1 MRGLEDFRKGIDSTD
16 KSGGLVPPLK
26 FACQK
31 TDLGLMLINPLS
43 RINKRFDWEVWA
55 QKPGISPPRASRA
68 IAKNE
73 KSPIYPS
80 SCLDLLE

>member
-1 MRGLEDFRKGIDSTD
+1 MVKIKRSASLAALRI
-16 KSGGLVPPLK
+16 SGQG
-26 FACQK
+26 QK

-43 RINKRFDWEVWA
+43 RIKKRFDWEVWA
-55 QKPGISPPRASRA
+55 QKPGISPARNRRA

-73 KSPIYPS
+73 KSQIHPS

>member
-1 MRGLEDFRKGIDSTD
+1 LGLIPRINPG
-16 KSGGLVPPLK
+16 
-26 FACQK
+26 ACTTFEILGQK

-43 RINKRFDWEVWA
+43 RINKKFDWEVWA
-55 QKPGISPPRASRA
+55 QKPGISPPRNRRA

-73 KSPIYPS
+73 KSQIHPS

>member
-1 MRGLEDFRKGIDSTD
+1 LRIFDLGLIPRINPG
-16 KSGGLVPPLK
+16 
-26 FACQK
+26 ACTTFEILGQK

-43 RINKRFDWEVWA
+43 RINKRFDREVWA
-55 QKPGISPPRASRA
+55 QKPGISPPRNRRA

-73 KSPIYPS
+73 KSPIHPS